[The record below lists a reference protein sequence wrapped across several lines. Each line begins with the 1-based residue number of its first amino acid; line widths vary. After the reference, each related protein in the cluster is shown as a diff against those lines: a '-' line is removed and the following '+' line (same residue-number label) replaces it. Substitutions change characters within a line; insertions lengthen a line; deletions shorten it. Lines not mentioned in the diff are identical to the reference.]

1 MVGVML
7 LFGGAV
13 LPALRKAGV
22 IALIKLLYSL
32 WCAAH
37 RIIRTVD
44 RAEPSMR
51 PARRVLVESPLTG
64 NVDNGHYVG
73 SAARTLGGDACVSG
87 RARYTGDFTF
97 PGQLH
102 AHIVRSTYAAATIKH
117 VDLAAAR
124 KVAGVILAME
134 GGEAAESLDPI
145 PHYIDPTLFGGRYAV
160 VRCLALDRVWY
171 YGQPIAVIVAED
183 KETARYA
190 ASRVRVDYEP
200 APPVLDTEE
209 ALREDAPRVVP
220 EWDSNVLIAVPFING
235 DVAKAFRTADRVVK
249 TRIRIHRFSAQP
261 IETRVYN
268 AVWDHGSHGLT
279 LYATA
284 QNPHPL
290 RHVLS
295 QCLRMPENKIRIIAP
310 AMGGAFGLKM
320 HGHPEE
326 ALMCLL
332 ARHTRR
338 PVKWVE
344 NREECLL
351 IGAREQVHEV
361 ELAVNVDGLILGLR
375 DHYLANTGAPSACPG
390 WGMAFLTGLTMPGPY
405 AVRDIDVSMSAVVT
419 NKPPWNAS
427 RGYGKE
433 ATALV
438 LELAIDNA
446 ARELGIDAVEMRYKN
461 FIAKSAF
468 PYDSPTG
475 LIYDSGDYAG
485 ATRKVLDALDYDK
498 WRHRQAQ
505 AREQGRYLGVGLAY
519 ELTPE
524 GGALPGTMVAGYDSS
539 CVRVGPGGSV
549 TVLTGVTNPGT
560 GNPTGIAQI
569 VADELGC
576 DIDTVEVVQGD
587 TTSCPYGFG
596 NYSGR
601 STIVGGG
608 SAALAAREV
617 REKIVTIAAALLG
630 VEADTIAIDRG
641 AVTSNAA
648 PSRSLSFAEVCY
660 AAYTRAYDLGLAIE
674 PPLEATRSYRPGLIR
689 HTPDENGRINPYPSY
704 SNGAYAAVCEV
715 DVDTGKVTLLRFAAA
730 HDCGKVIN
738 PVLVEGQACGA
749 IAFGIGGVLSEEI
762 RFDENGRQLTT
773 NFVDYV
779 MPRALDVPEIAM
791 VHHDTLNPETFMGL
805 KGAGEAGVGGSAAAV
820 VNAVN
825 DALAPLGVALFDLP
839 LTPDRIWAAI
849 QAAKRADGDRQSEVE

>member
-1 MVGVML
+1 MN
-7 LFGGAV
+7 
-13 LPALRKAGV
+13 
-22 IALIKLLYSL
+22 KLT
-32 WCAAH
+32 
-37 RIIRTVD
+37 RND
-44 RAEPSMR
+44 
-51 PARRVLVESPLTG
+51 VE
-64 NVDNGHYVG
+64 DHYVG
-73 SAARTLGGDACVSG
+73 SATRTLGGDACVSG
-87 RARYTGDFTF
+87 RARYASDFTF

-102 AHIVRSTYAAATIKH
+102 AHFVRSTYAAAVIKN
-117 VDLAAAR
+117 VDLDAAR
-124 KVAGVILAME
+124 KVAGVVLAME
-134 GGEAAESLDPI
+134 GREAAESLDPI
-145 PHYIDPTLFGGRYAV
+145 PHYIDPAVFGGQSAV
-160 VRCLALDRVWY
+160 IRCLALDRVWH
-171 YGQPIAVIVAED
+171 YGQPVAVIVAED

-200 APPVLDTEE
+200 TRPVVDTEE
-209 ALREDAPRVVP
+209 ALREGAPRVVP
-220 EWDSNVLIAVPFING
+220 EWDSNVLMALPFNNG
-235 DVAKAFRTADRVVK
+235 DVDKAFTMADQIVK
-249 TRIRIHRFSAQP
+249 TRVRIHRFSAQP

-268 AVWDHGSHGLT
+268 AVWDHESYGIT

-310 AMGGAFGLKM
+310 TMGGAFGLKM

-326 ALMCLL
+326 ALICLL
-332 ARHTRR
+332 TKQTRR

-361 ELAVNVDGLILGLR
+361 ELAVNIDGQILGLR

-390 WGMAFLTGLTMPGPY
+390 WGMAFITRLTTPGPY
-405 AVRDIDVSMSAVVT
+405 AVPDIDAAMSAVAT

-433 ATALV
+433 ATALA

-446 ARELGIDAVEMRYKN
+446 ARTLGIDAVEMRYKN
-461 FIAKSAF
+461 FISKDAF
-468 PYDSPTG
+468 PYSSPTG
-475 LIYDSGDYAG
+475 LNYDSGDYAG
-485 ATRKVLDALDYDK
+485 ATRKVLELLDYDE
-498 WRHRQAQ
+498 WRRKQVE
-505 AREQGRYLGVGLAY
+505 ARKQGRYLGLGLAY

-539 CVRVGPGGSV
+539 SVRVDPGGSV
-549 TVLTGVTNPGT
+549 IVLTGVTNPGT
-560 GNPTGIAQI
+560 GNSTGIAQI
-569 VADELGC
+569 VADVLGV
-576 DIDTVEVVQGD
+576 DIDTIEVIQGD

-601 STIVGGG
+601 SMIVGGG

-617 REKIVTIAAALLG
+617 REKIVTIAAALLE
-630 VEADTIAIDRG
+630 VDADTISIERG
-641 AVTSNAA
+641 TVTSNAA
-648 PSRSLSFAEVCY
+648 PSQTLSFAQVCY

-674 PPLEATRSYRPGLIR
+674 PPLEATRTFRPGLIR

-704 SNGAYAAVCEV
+704 SNGAYATVCEV
-715 DVDTGKVTLLRFAAA
+715 DVETGKVTVLRFAAA
-730 HDCGKVIN
+730 HDCGRVIN

-749 IAFGIGGVLSEEI
+749 IAFGIGGVLNEEI
-762 RFDENGRQLTT
+762 RFDEQGRQLTR
-773 NFVDYV
+773 NFMDYV
-779 MPRALDVPEIAM
+779 MPRALDVPDIAM
-791 VHHDTLNPETFMGL
+791 THHDTPNPETFMGL

-825 DALAPLGVALFDLP
+825 DALAPLGVAIFDLP

-849 QAAKRADGDRQSEVE
+849 EAANGSPTIDKAK